1 MGLAP
6 TPGRVS
12 SAGADE
18 HSIVFQ
24 IDGADFT
31 LYPNLVDSAGARA
44 VREQTGMSYRKVL
57 ANLEDDPDIDL
68 VAVLV
73 WVARCQAGEK
83 INFDEVA
90 AGIDYTS
97 KIDVQT
103 AEQPVGDDHPLS

>member
-1 MGLAP
+1 M
-6 TPGRVS
+6 
-12 SAGADE
+12 
-18 HSIVFQ
+18 FK
-24 IDGADFT
+24 IDGGDFT

-90 AGIDYTS
+90 ASIDYNS

-103 AEQPVGDDHPLS
+103 SDAPLEVDHPLP